1 MRSRLRFLMLS
12 LALVAVFPAFG
23 VGAPPSTFEPASVLI
38 FPLYDAGPASQTAI
52 TVTNTCLSDDECPG
66 DPGPLE
72 GEVLAAFVY
81 VDPERNVV
89 FERPEL
95 LTPRDTLTV
104 FASQHN
110 PEARRG
116 YVLVIARNPSTFPD
130 AGENVAF
137 DWLVGSALV
146 AQADRD
152 AVWSYRA
159 CPFLAADGVDD
170 LCDRRVTDLDGDG
183 APDFDGIEYVGFP
196 REVIVPAFFEE
207 SGPFENSLVLV
218 STLPSDRRP
227 EIRYELRNNRGI
239 LWADD
244 VVLDENWWLGSLAEI
259 APQAT
264 DVGGDVIEL
273 GRPPVVTGW
282 LTLYGRRAFDPSGN
296 PDENLVPPILGVFRE
311 RVRSRGFET
320 GHALV
325 GRGEMDGLEGPFG
338 NQQ

>member
-1 MRSRLRFLMLS
+1 MQARQ
-12 LALVAVFPAFG
+12 AVG
-23 VGAPPSTFEPASVLI
+23 VGEGFVDQRISKLIEAALLSGGFGGQRGAGIGRRPIAS
-38 FPLYDAGPASQTAI
+38 DAGPHQGLRI
-52 TVTNTCLSDDECPG
+52 
-66 DPGPLE
+66 
-72 GEVLAAFVY
+72 EVHL
-81 VDPERNVV
+81 PERAMD
-89 FERPEL
+89 ERRL
-95 LTPRDTLTV
+95 DFRR
-104 FASQHN
+104 AK
-110 PEARRG
+110 ARG
-116 YVLVIARNPSTFPD
+116 
-130 AGENVAF
+130 
-137 DWLVGSALV
+137 
-146 AQADRD
+146 
-152 AVWSYRA
+152 
-159 CPFLAADGVDD
+159 
-170 LCDRRVTDLDGDG
+170 RVT
-183 APDFDGIEYVGFP
+183 PQQ
-196 REVIVPAFFEE
+196 
-207 SGPFENSLVLV
+207 

-259 APQAT
+259 APQAA